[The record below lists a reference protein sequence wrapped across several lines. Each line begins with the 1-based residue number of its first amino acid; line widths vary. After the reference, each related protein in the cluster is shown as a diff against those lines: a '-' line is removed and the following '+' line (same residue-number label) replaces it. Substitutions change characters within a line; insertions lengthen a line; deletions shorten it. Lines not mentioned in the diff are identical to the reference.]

1 MSTAPL
7 CDFFIIG
14 AAKAGTTSLHA
25 RLQAHPDLFLTEPKE
40 PEFFA
45 RDDRYDAG
53 IDSYAALFDDAKPD
67 QLRGDA
73 STLYSLAPLFPK
85 TAERIKTH
93 CPEAKFI
100 YMLREPVK
108 RSYSYYGQL
117 VKNRQNATQD
127 FEVRRSFEDFLYGDR
142 AALCPRDD
150 FFAPFDTHFPDVP
163 EVLTAGSHYC
173 RQIDAYF
180 AHFAPEKFL
189 FLAFEDFIKD
199 QDAAT
204 AKVLEFLGVD
214 PAKMPR
220 QEATSVNRAVD
231 HNRTVAQS
239 RQVRGLM
246 RRLGPVAALR
256 HLLPDGLR
264 QKLRRRALA
273 RMPQDTANTHV
284 PPPMHPQTAAKLAAE
299 FYADFDRLETLT
311 GLDLKTAWGR
321 GANG

>member
-1 MSTAPL
+1 MTPDPI

-45 RDDRYDAG
+45 RDDRYSAG
-53 IDSYAALFDDAKPD
+53 IDSYTALFEGARSG
-67 QLRGDA
+67 QLRGEA
-73 STLYSLAPLFPK
+73 STLYSLAPLFPE
-85 TAERIKTH
+85 TAGRIKTH

-127 FEVRRSFEDFLYGDR
+127 FTIRRSFEDMLYGDR
-142 AALCPRDD
+142 AALCPRDG

-163 EVLTAGSHYC
+163 EVLTAGSLYC
-173 RQIDAYF
+173 AQIDAYF
-180 AHFAPEKFL
+180 AHFAPERFL
-189 FLAFEDFIKD
+189 FLTFEHFIAD
-199 QDAAT
+199 QDVAT
-204 AKVLEFLGVD
+204 ARVLEFLGVD
-214 PAKMPR
+214 PARMPR
-220 QEATSVNRAVD
+220 QEATSVNRAED
-231 HNRTVAQS
+231 HNRSVAQS
-239 RQVRGLM
+239 QQMRGLT
-246 RRLGPVAALR
+246 RRLGPLGALR

-264 QKLRRRALA
+264 RKLRARVLA
-273 RMPQDTANTHV
+273 GMPQNHTDAHV
-284 PPPMHPQTAAKLAAE
+284 PPPMQPDTRARLEAL
-299 FYADFDRLETLT
+299 FYADFDRLQALT

-321 GANG
+321 DQ

>member
-1 MSTAPL
+1 MSTAPV

-45 RDDRYDAG
+45 RDDRYEAG
-53 IDSYAALFDDAKPD
+53 IDSYAALFTDAKPG

-100 YMLREPVK
+100 YMLREPV
-108 RSYSYYGQL
+108 
-117 VKNRQNATQD
+117 
-127 FEVRRSFEDFLYGDR
+127 
-142 AALCPRDD
+142 
-150 FFAPFDTHFPDVP
+150 
-163 EVLTAGSHYC
+163 
-173 RQIDAYF
+173 
-180 AHFAPEKFL
+180 
-189 FLAFEDFIKD
+189 
-199 QDAAT
+199 
-204 AKVLEFLGVD
+204 
-214 PAKMPR
+214 
-220 QEATSVNRAVD
+220 NRAVD

-239 RQVRGLM
+239 QQIRGLM

-256 HLLPDGLR
+256 HLVPNGLR
-264 QKLRRRALA
+264 QKLRARALA
-273 RMPQDTANTHV
+273 RMPQGTAKTHV
-284 PPPMHPQTAAKLAAE
+284 PQPMRPQTAAKLAEE